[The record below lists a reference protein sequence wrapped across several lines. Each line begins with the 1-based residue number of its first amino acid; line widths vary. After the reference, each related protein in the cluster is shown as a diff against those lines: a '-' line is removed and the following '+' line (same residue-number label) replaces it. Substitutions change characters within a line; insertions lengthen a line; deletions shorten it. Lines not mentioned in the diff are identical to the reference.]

1 MAARASEQ
9 QGVAPLQRWLFAFCR
24 LRAVAPNTSASCEL
38 EVDADMVVARGG
50 SADKSVLGSYT
61 VLAELGDG
69 TSIFGRLE
77 VV

>member
-38 EVDADMVVARGG
+38 EVDADMVVARGR
-50 SADKSVLGSYT
+50 SSDKGALGSYT

>member
-38 EVDADMVVARGG
+38 DADMVVARGR
-50 SADKSVLGSYT
+50 SSDKGALGSYT